1 MLSFNDCLTNVILD
15 MTVMNCCECVAE
27 KNGVYYNYFRAR
39 YSGEIGIRR
48 ELGTESPRESED
60 FIT

>member
-1 MLSFNDCLTNVILD
+1 MLYDAHL
-15 MTVMNCCECVAE
+15 AA
-27 KNGVYYNYFRAR
+27 GRAR

-48 ELGTESPRESED
+48 ELGTGSPRESEG